1 MTANETTPAPDA
13 PAEVT
18 PASGVKTAEPVPPAE
33 PTVPGA
39 PAVPSTDVSRLLGL
53 HTEGAHL
60 VLGLYILSNAVFT
73 FATADVLD
81 RPWASYVAMIL
92 LGVGGVILARPHP
105 DPFPLRLTFV
115 VLGLILVSTVLV
127 SIAVPSDPDASLGR
141 STWHIGAAT
150 WLLWFLILRRRVL
163 LAWLGGVLVVGI
175 TVAWAVMV
183 GRSAL
188 WALLLVQSQVALLVI
203 ASLFGA
209 MLRRTATGINELNDR
224 LVRAAAVAAS
234 VEAARET
241 RLSRFD
247 ELAASVVPLLERIAA
262 GGELSEADRREFA
275 TAEAQLRDGVRG
287 RSLSTP
293 TIVAAVASARDR
305 GLEVTLLD
313 DRGEALPSAAG
324 MRRISDLVAATL
336 DGMAQGAVTIRLLPA
351 GREVAV
357 TVVTRNG
364 DATTRLTLTGEGA
377 VAS

>member
-1 MTANETTPAPDA
+1 MTASVTT
-13 PAEVT
+13 
-18 PASGVKTAEPVPPAE
+18 ASGTLPPEPATPQGPVA
-33 PTVPGA
+33 
-39 PAVPSTDVSRLLGL
+39 PSTDVSRLLGL

-60 VLGLYILSNAVFT
+60 VLGLFIASNVVFT
-73 FATADVLD
+73 FATADVLA

-105 DPFPLRLTFV
+105 DPFPLRLTWV

-127 SIAVPSDPDASLGR
+127 SIAMPAGANVPLGR

-183 GRSAL
+183 GRDAV

-209 MLRRTATGINELNDR
+209 MLRRTATGINELSDR

-247 ELAASVVPLLERIAA
+247 ELAASVVPLLERIAE
-262 GGELSEADRREFA
+262 GGELTAADRREFA

-287 RSLSTP
+287 RSLATP
-293 TIVAAVASARDR
+293 TIVAAVARARDR

-313 DRGEALPSAAG
+313 DRGEVLPSVAG
-324 MRRISDLVAATL
+324 MRRIGDLVAATL
-336 DGMAQGAVTIRLLPA
+336 DGMEHGAVTVRLLPA
-351 GREVAV
+351 GRDVAV
-357 TVVTRNG
+357 TVVTRDG